1 MRHSAG
7 EAPLLVVPSLRG
19 ADGVDGTTV
28 SFLLAANLKLQKKK
42 EEEEERRRKEL
53 EEEDRSVRESLERA
67 QRILDRAASKRKR
80 KKRKKRKL
88 PRCCRRPCDHQRR
101 VPAVSPQ
108 TLGIPVVTQRQ
119 VPTMHSFI
127 LPVQLLDKV
136 FDVPVV
142 VLRQVP
148 GLMGRKT
155 VEVPQLQSIESR
167 RHPFRAAEGD
177 PHGPVYLAD
186 HKGSS
191 VAVRCQVVDALIA
204 HVVFDMPV
212 VVQRQVLM
220 VQWTSGFCPYSA
232 LSLVRQRIH
241 ALRQS
246 TDLWWFAVF
255 SAMLGSTADTN
266 SSSDYGG

>member
-1 MRHSAG
+1 MRRQRRQAEEHEERMLALNRRVRDDLPLTPAEHAAWKEWACRPLSSAG
-7 EAPLLVVPSLRG
+7 KR
-19 ADGVDGTTV
+19 
-28 SFLLAANLKLQKKK
+28 
-42 EEEEERRRKEL
+42 
-53 EEEDRSVRESLERA
+53 
-67 QRILDRAASKRKR
+67 RKR
-80 KKRKKRKL
+80 KKRRKKKL
-88 PRCCRRPCDHQRR
+88 PRCALPRHGCRRPCDHQRR

-136 FDVPVV
+136 LDVPVV

-148 GLMGRKT
+148 GLMVQKT

-220 VQWTSGFCPYSA
+220 VQLTSGFSPYSA

-241 ALRQS
+241 ALRLPWIYGGYGFSRKTTS
-246 TDLWWFAVF
+246 TPQK
-255 SAMLGSTADTN
+255 TAD
-266 SSSDYGG
+266 SPQFPLIEGR